1 MVAFQPLHKG
11 MGKEKSQSREMMT
24 DRRLSENKGKTD
36 YGFKTSGLSTTNR
49 NLNCKAIVRITHEI
63 N

>member
-1 MVAFQPLHKG
+1 
-11 MGKEKSQSREMMT
+11 MMT
-24 DRRLSENKGKTD
+24 DIRLFENKEKTD

-49 NLNCKAIVRITHEI
+49 DLNCKAIVRITPEI

>member
-1 MVAFQPLHKG
+1 

-36 YGFKTSGLSTTNR
+36 YGFKTSGLSTTKR
-49 NLNCKAIVRITHEI
+49 DLNCKAIVRITHEI